1 MPTQPPKM
9 HGSFD
14 ISFAPRLLMSKNRL
28 HPSFPLRV
36 AGAAMAALACAA
48 VWAEAPPGGAQS
60 RFTVPHVPAQLVV
73 QTIPDVPAEEIVDLL
88 APFGATLA
96 SVAEHAA
103 DLYLIRIGD
112 DAQLNAAVALLEADP
127 RVESAEPNF
136 LFEPWVRPND
146 PSFLQQWSKENT
158 GVNAPGSSGTPGA
171 DLNMTEAW
179 DTRSSAAGVVIAI
192 IDDGIE
198 TAHTDLAAN
207 VLGTGKCFASPESGR
222 PCTSPDDPNPADDDD
237 FHGTLVAG
245 AAAAHGNNAI
255 GIAGPAWEADI
266 LPLKVDLSAFAI
278 VNAIDEAIEQGARII
293 NMSFGGPVGGSAQ
306 HDAISRAEAA
316 GILVV
321 AAAGNADANNDV
333 ASHFPSNTPEPNVLS
348 LAATTGRDKIA
359 SFSQWG
365 AFSVDLAAPGVSI
378 LSTAIGGNYA
388 SASGTSFAAPHAAG
402 VAALLLAE
410 TGAADYRQVKAH
422 LIHGGIDGVV
432 ALGDD
437 VPGQDKTAVAGR
449 VASGRIDA
457 ARALAGPQAGVLVL
471 RGVTVEDAAFGNGN
485 GALEPGET
493 AQLEIAIQ
501 NLWLA
506 ETAVTAALSTPDAHL
521 LSVNDGSAKPV
532 GDIASHGGA
541 TAGFS
546 VTLASDLAGHEQIFL
561 QLDLASA
568 AGPLPS
574 RYFYLEAASLE
585 NGVAVSGQIQRWD
598 WDEFQS
604 YHLQVPVGTTNLNV
618 RTSGDGDIDLLLRH
632 GQSPEY
638 LISLGGGPF
647 YYVDDQ
653 SRVSGGP
660 NANESISIASPVPGL
675 YHAVV
680 VNYDRTP
687 KTYELTASYSSPD
700 AGGIAFSA
708 ASYEADETAD
718 NVVIGVRRD
727 GGIGSASVEYLTT
740 PGTATAGEDY
750 ADTGGTLT
758 WEVGETGLK
767 TFAVPLLDDDA
778 EEGAETFTV
787 TLSNAVNAAIG
798 SPSSATVEIAEND
811 TAAPGG
817 GGGSNSGG
825 PTGSGGGGSGAFG
838 LPGVL
843 ALVVLALLKRMRAR
857 GRSPTLM

>member
-1 MPTQPPKM
+1 MSKDRLRP
-9 HGSFD
+9 
-14 ISFAPRLLMSKNRL
+14 SFA
-28 HPSFPLRV
+28 LRV
-36 AGAAMAALACAA
+36 AGAAMAALACGA
-48 VWAEAPPGGAQS
+48 VWGEVPPGGPQS
-60 RFTVPHVPAQLVV
+60 RFTVPHVPAQLLVKTV
-73 QTIPDVPAEEIVDLL
+73 PDVPAEEIVELL

-96 SVAEHAA
+96 SVAEHAD

-112 DAQLNAAVALLEADP
+112 DAQLDAAVALLEADP
-127 RVESAEPNF
+127 RVELAEANF
-136 LFEPWVRPND
+136 LFEPWARPND

-179 DTRSSAAGVVIAI
+179 ETRSSAAGVVIAI
-192 IDDGIE
+192 IDDGVE
-198 TAHTDLAAN
+198 RSHPDLAEN
-207 VLGTGKCFASPESGR
+207 VLGSGKCFASPESGR
-222 PCTSPDDPNPADDDD
+222 PCTSPDDPNPADEDD

-245 AAAAHGNNAI
+245 AAAARGNNAI
-255 GIAGPAWEADI
+255 GIAGTAWEADI
-266 LPLKVDLSAFAI
+266 LPLKVDLSAFAV
-278 VNAIDEAIEQGARII
+278 VNAIDESIVQGAHII

-306 HDAISRAEAA
+306 HEAIARAEAA

-321 AAAGNADANNDV
+321 AAAGNADASNDV

-348 LAATTGRDKIA
+348 VAATTGRDKVA

-378 LSTAIGGNYA
+378 LSTAIGGGYA

-402 VAALLLAE
+402 VAALVLAE

-422 LIHGGIDGVV
+422 LIHGGIDGVE
-432 ALGDD
+432 ALGGD
-437 VPGQDKTAVAGR
+437 VAGQDKTAVFGR

-457 ARALAGPQAGVLVL
+457 ARALAGPRAGLLVV
-471 RGVTVEDAAFGNGN
+471 RGVTVDDAAFGNGN

-506 ETAVTAALSTPDAHL
+506 ETAVTTALSTPDAHL
-521 LSVNDGSAKPV
+521 LSVNDGAAKPV
-532 GDIASHGGA
+532 GDIASHGSA
-541 TAGFS
+541 TAEFS
-546 VTLASDLAGHEQIFL
+546 VTLASDIAGHEQIFL

-574 RYFYLEAASLE
+574 RYFYFEVAALE
-585 NGVAVSGQIQRWD
+585 NGVAVSQQIQRWD

-604 YHLQVPVGTTNLNV
+604 YHLHLPVGATNLNV

-632 GQSPEY
+632 GRSPEY

-647 YYVDDQ
+647 YYVDDE

-660 NANESISIASPVPGL
+660 DANESISIASPVPGL
-675 YHAVV
+675 YHVVV
-680 VNYDRTP
+680 VNYDKTP

-700 AGGIAFSA
+700 AGSVAFSA

-727 GGIGSASVEYLTT
+727 GGLGSASVEYVTT

-750 ADTGGTLT
+750 VDTDGTLT
-758 WEVGETGLK
+758 WEIGETGLK
-767 TFAVPLLDDDA
+767 TFTVPLLDDEA
-778 EEGAETFTV
+778 EEDVETFTV
-787 TLSNAVNAAIG
+787 TLINPVNAAVG
-798 SPSSATVEIAEND
+798 SPSSATIEIVDSE
-811 TAAPGG
+811 TSAPGG
-817 GGGSNSGG
+817 GGGSNSGSQ
-825 PTGSGGGGSGAFG
+825 TGSGGGGSGAFG
-838 LPGVL
+838 LPSVL
-843 ALVVLALLKRMRAR
+843 ALVVLARLRRRVGAFL
-857 GRSPTLM
+857 